1 MHDLS
6 EAIAPAE
13 IRMPSLLAGT
23 GVFILGFWMPVPEV
37 RGKMRESAR
46 PCPIPGHLAI
56 VNGQAS

>member
-6 EAIAPAE
+6 EAIALAE

-23 GVFILGFWMPVPEV
+23 GVFILGFGMPVPEV

-46 PCPIPGHLAI
+46 GMFEPGAATCAVL
-56 VNGQAS
+56 V

>member
-6 EAIAPAE
+6 EAISPAE

-37 RGKMRESAR
+37 RGKMRESASDR
-46 PCPIPGHLAI
+46 H
-56 VNGQAS
+56 V